1 MAQCILSGRLH
12 IGDDP
17 SFVDMQITTFIM
29 HPDNMKKVINQLLA
43 GIFLLIFIVSCEW
56 IGNTPS
62 FGDDFITY
70 TIREGNHDPEH
81 NLNTPFTA
89 SSLRF
94 QALFDSSC
102 VYKSKIPENQ
112 GDINKLYGFSDCSSQ
127 HQSNSARFGWNW
139 REGALRIYA
148 YIYVNGT
155 RQEKELGIAELNEP
169 TSFRIDIR
177 DNSYVFTF
185 QGIETVMPRHCSG
198 GVGIAY
204 KLFPYF
210 GGDEPAPHDMQIK
223 IRNL

>member
-1 MAQCILSGRLH
+1 
-12 IGDDP
+12 
-17 SFVDMQITTFIM
+17 M
-29 HPDNMKKVINQLLA
+29 HPESMKKAISRLLA
-43 GIFLLIFIVSCEW
+43 GILLLTGIASCEW

-70 TIREGNHDPEH
+70 TIRKGNHDPDH

-102 VYKSKIPENQ
+102 VYKSKVPENQ

-155 RQEKELGIAELNEP
+155 RQEKELGTAELNEP
-169 TSFRIDIR
+169 ASFRIDLR
-177 DNSYVFTF
+177 DNSYVFTY

-204 KLFPYF
+204 KLLPYF